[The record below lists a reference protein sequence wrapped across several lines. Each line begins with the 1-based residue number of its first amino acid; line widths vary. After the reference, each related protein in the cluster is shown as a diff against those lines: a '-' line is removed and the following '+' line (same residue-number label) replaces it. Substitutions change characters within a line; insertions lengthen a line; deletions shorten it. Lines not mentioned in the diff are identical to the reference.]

1 MGASYSYVRKFAIAR
16 TRSPARE
23 ARALPRVLEF
33 GFIRVDAWLTA
44 AKILQILI
52 DESGNF
58 LMLCV
63 PRQADRLH
71 AWSWRSSGLRV
82 EPILV
87 RLLTKAGFCLVPERE
102 TIFDSLVSGF
112 KQHRRRGNPECAKS
126 ANIELCVICRS
137 SLK

>member
-16 TRSPARE
+16 ARSPARE

-71 AWSWRSSGLRV
+71 AWSWRSSGLRL
-82 EPILV
+82 EPIFGQIIDEGRVLPCT
-87 RLLTKAGFCLVPERE
+87 RKRNDLCQFGF
-102 TIFDSLVSGF
+102 GF
-112 KQHRRRGNPECAKS
+112 RTAQS
-126 ANIELCVICRS
+126 T
-137 SLK
+137 

>member
-1 MGASYSYVRKFAIAR
+1 SYVIKFAIAR
-16 TRSPARE
+16 AGSAARE
-23 ARALPRVLEF
+23 VRALRRVLEF

-52 DESGNF
+52 DVSGNF

-87 RLLTKAGFCLVPERE
+87 RLLTKAGVWLVRVRE
-102 TIFDSLVSGF
+102 TMFDSLFLGF
-112 KQHRRRGNPECAKS
+112 KEHRRRGNPECA
-126 ANIELCVICRS
+126 
-137 SLK
+137 